1 MQYFVCLLYFAPSSA
16 SFSTAISGWWNTP
29 FYVRPRLSSIPAAL
43 LLDSPNFAVL
53 FWLCLLLFALSL
65 VCFFITN
72 RNLDR
77 ASEANRRSQV
87 RFFAAADSTLDAFF
101 ILEALRPSADPSG
114 LIEDFVFTYL
124 NHNAEKLL
132 LKPRH
137 LVLGERLTHILP
149 LKPTGRL
156 LEDYRQVVRTGQ
168 SLTHEFP
175 LHSDDLCGPWMRHH
189 VAKLDDGLA
198 ITASEIVQIDTV
210 TLPHEP
216 TPPPSPDH
224 LRYVDAA
231 THRDTLTGLPS
242 RSLVY
247 DRIQLAMAR
256 ANRYATKVAVLLVN
270 LDSFRLINDTCG
282 HIVGDQVLIQTAH
295 RLRNAV
301 RGTDS
306 VLRLGGDEF
315 IIVLPDIAF
324 VSDIRRTAATIVAV
338 LQPPIL
344 VDDKSIQT
352 SCTIGVAIYPDSA
365 LTIEEL
371 LHQADLAMCQA
382 KLQGKNKYQVF
393 QLTARNQAQDQ
404 APEPAHT
411 QDHTQDSQ
419 QQYTG

>member
-1 MQYFVCLLYFAPSSA
+1 MQSLVCLLYFAPSSA
-16 SFSTAISGWWNTP
+16 LFSTAGSGWWTTHLCVLP
-29 FYVRPRLSSIPAAL
+29 HLPSTSAL
-43 LLDSPNFAVL
+43 LLLHGPNFAIL

-101 ILEALRPSADPSG
+101 ILEAIRPAADPAG
-114 LIEDFVFTYL
+114 PIEDFVFTYL

-137 LVLGERLTHILP
+137 QVLGERLTHILP
-149 LKPTGRL
+149 LKSTGRL

-175 LHSDDLCGPWMRHH
+175 LHPEDLHGPWMRHH

-198 ITASEIVQIDTV
+198 ITASEIVQLDNV
-210 TLPHEP
+210 TLPPEP
-216 TPPPSPDH
+216 TPPASPDH
-224 LRYVDAA
+224 LRHVDSAS
-231 THRDTLTGLPS
+231 HRDALTGLPS
-242 RSLVY
+242 RTLVY

-256 ANRYATKVAVLLVN
+256 ANRYSTKVAVLLVN
-270 LDSFRLINDTCG
+270 LDAFRVINDTFG
-282 HIVGDQVLIQTAH
+282 HIVGDQVLIQTAT

-344 VDDKSIQT
+344 VDEKSIQT

-393 QLTARNQAQDQ
+393 HLTARNQAQEQ
-404 APEPAHT
+404 APEPDHAHA
-411 QDHTQDSQ
+411 HLQDSE
-419 QQYTG
+419 QQYTE